1 MEPAFISELLD
12 WCSQWDAQTLSG
24 VSVAVAL
31 AVIWIFFKLI
41 RKMVA
46 IAFFLCLVYMG
57 LHYCGIDLFSLFGK

>member
-1 MEPAFISELLD
+1 MDPAFISELLD

-41 RKMVA
+41 RKW
-46 IAFFLCLVYMG
+46 
-57 LHYCGIDLFSLFGK
+57 